1 MTARV
6 LIADDEA
13 SLRKVLAAALKKEGC
28 DVVTVKNGEEALE
41 VLEASTA
48 PDTGEP
54 FSLVISDV
62 RMPGIDG
69 MTLLSRIKK
78 RYKDLPVVML
88 TAHGTVDLAVQAL
101 KQGAFDFV
109 TKPYERDELIAVV
122 KKALAH
128 RDRDVGEPSLSL
140 SSGAS
145 FGDGDERT
153 LVGASPRIRTVIDII
168 DKVADSPSTVLVTG
182 ESGTGKELVALAL
195 HKKSKRQDKPFIRIN
210 AAAIPTGLIEAELF
224 GHEKGAFTGAVTSK
238 PGRFELANG
247 GTLFLDEIGE
257 LPVDMQVKLLR
268 VLQEQ
273 TFERVGGIK
282 TLHVD
287 IRLIAATNRDLK
299 KAILDGTFREDL
311 YWRLNVVPIELPPL
325 RERADDIPLLV
336 EEFRK
341 KLNKRLNKNVES
353 VSPEA
358 MAVLQRYGWPGNIR
372 ELENIVERTLLFADS
387 PCIDV
392 HDLPPDLTAR
402 VGIAHGGIG
411 VGVNG
416 HSAGHSA
423 GGNAGVNSDGERTSD
438 FADRLRE
445 AVPGLDG
452 PGLDLALPGG
462 VTGGSM
468 KDIVKLATAELERD
482 LITRALDE
490 TQGNVT
496 HAARRLKISRK
507 SLQIKM
513 KELGL
518 RDTKEGD
525 DDVAGSGLPGS
536 SGLPGL
542 PGPSG
547 PAGAGPVLGLDEA
560 REPADDV
567 PET

>member
-13 SLRKVLAAALKKEGC
+13 SLRKVLAAALKREGC

-54 FSLVISDV
+54 FSLVITDV

-69 MTLLSRIKK
+69 MTLLSKIKK
-78 RYKDLPVVML
+78 RFKDLPVVML

-109 TKPYERDELIAVV
+109 TKPYERDELVAVV
-122 KKALAH
+122 KKALAY
-128 RDRDVGEPSLSL
+128 RDRDEREPSLSL
-140 SSGAS
+140 SLSSGVNI
-145 FGDGDERT
+145 DDERT
-153 LVGASPRIRTVIDII
+153 LVGNSARIRSVIDVI
-168 DKVADSPSTVLVTG
+168 DKVADSPSTVLITG

-195 HKKSKRQDKPFIRIN
+195 HRKSKRCDKPFIRIN
-210 AAAIPTGLIEAELF
+210 AAAIPPTLIEAELF
-224 GHEKGAFTGAVTSK
+224 GHEKGAFTGAVTAK

-273 TFERVGGIK
+273 TFERVGGIR

-299 KAILDGTFREDL
+299 KAIADGSFREDL
-311 YWRLNVVPIELPPL
+311 YWRLNVVPVELPPL
-325 RERADDIPLLV
+325 RERSEDIPLLV

-341 KLNKRLNKNVES
+341 KLNKRLRKNIEV

-358 MAVLQRYGWPGNIR
+358 MAVLQRYHWPGNIR
-372 ELENIVERTLLFADS
+372 ELENIVERTLLFS
-387 PCIDV
+387 EGGV
-392 HDLPPDLTAR
+392 VNVEDLPPDLNAKVGLSQR
-402 VGIAHGGIG
+402 VDAK
-411 VGVNG
+411 
-416 HSAGHSA
+416 SAS
-423 GGNAGVNSDGERTSD
+423 SDSSSD
-438 FADRLRE
+438 LIERLRE
-445 AVPGLDG
+445 VVPALDSAGLAA
-452 PGLDLALPGG
+452 GLG
-462 VTGGSM
+462 GGSM
-468 KDIVKLATAELERD
+468 KDIVRLATAELEKD
-482 LITRALDE
+482 LIARALDE

-518 RDTKEGD
+518 RDAKDDSDVDAAPVVPAVD
-525 DDVAGSGLPGS
+525 DD
-536 SGLPGL
+536 
-542 PGPSG
+542 
-547 PAGAGPVLGLDEA
+547 PV
-560 REPADDV
+560 
-567 PET
+567 ET

>member
-13 SLRKVLAAALKKEGC
+13 SLRKVLAAALKREGC
-28 DVVTVKNGEEALE
+28 DVVTVKSGEEALE

-78 RYKDLPVVML
+78 RFKDLPVVML

-109 TKPYERDELIAVV
+109 TKPYERDELVAVV

-128 RDRDVGEPSLSL
+128 RDRDEREPSLSL
-140 SSGAS
+140 VSASG
-145 FGDGDERT
+145 GNEGDERT
-153 LVGASPRIRTVIDII
+153 LVGTSARIRTVIDII

-195 HKKSKRQDKPFIRIN
+195 HKKSSRKDKPFIRIN
-210 AAAIPTGLIEAELF
+210 AAAIPPTLIEAELF

-299 KAILDGTFREDL
+299 KAIADGIFREDL
-311 YWRLNVVPIELPPL
+311 YWRLNVVPVELPPL
-325 RERADDIPLLV
+325 RERAEDIPLLV

-353 VSPEA
+353 ISPDA
-358 MAVLQRYGWPGNIR
+358 MAVLSRYPWPGNIR
-372 ELENIVERTLLFADS
+372 ELENIVERTLLFAEGNVV
-387 PCIDV
+387 DV
-392 HDLPPDLTAR
+392 DQLPPDLTAK
-402 VGIAHGGIG
+402 VGLQRAE
-411 VGVNG
+411 
-416 HSAGHSA
+416 SA
-423 GGNAGVNSDGERTSD
+423 
-438 FADRLRE
+438 ADRGGEGAVAEAAEGLIERLKE
-445 AVPGLDG
+445 AVPAMDGG
-452 PGLDLALPGG
+452 PG
-462 VTGGSM
+462 GGSM
-468 KDIVKLATAELERD
+468 KDIVKLATAEIEKD

-518 RDTKEGD
+518 RDTSPPDAADAADVDAASDSVVDAAPVD
-525 DDVAGSGLPGS
+525 DAG
-536 SGLPGL
+536 
-542 PGPSG
+542 
-547 PAGAGPVLGLDEA
+547 DEA
-560 REPADDV
+560 DDGV
-567 PET
+567 PQVRRPT